1 MAAKRGSQDKME
13 HHIEE
18 IRKALKTVEKWQRSL
33 EKLVDDPESSSKEQ
47 VEELEDSVGAAA
59 LMLLD
64 FQENLSQRIVG
75 GDAQSNSPTY
85 HSIPELRTVSWK
97 TLSNLRSPDKV
108 HYAVE
113 YSLYQPTE
121 TDLDPHEELASKTRT
136 NRRAQKARAEVKE
149 HQQNCETPV
158 ETEETDSPSSKTRQG
173 PRELPERVRI
183 NSQRLAIF
191 LDYNVHDQ
199 SLAWSSYER
208 TPLCFLRPYKF
219 LVSKNEQI
227 RSELK
232 DMERIRFDRRP
243 GTEEEYNDELK
254 RISPED
260 EISPDE
266 VKLDVVPV
274 VQLTALIKDLR
285 CLVKFMDEFVQP
297 SIDRIWSRTDHVFF
311 SDLWYLYPAGSLIY
325 VKNKKVPQKI
335 WKVIQ
340 RTSGRRYMTPPS
352 DDHYDRSAQ
361 WFLKFTPFVIDC
373 FHIDYDGARYVRT
386 YETLRIEHFE
396 GFQPV
401 TSLPFLPMRV
411 AEDEGLVDRKPLIAR
426 GQDFVKCTRA
436 SHREYVGRNQI
447 LRPNGLKLN
456 QKDEDLP
463 DKATR
468 FAEWIESE
476 VMVDFERALQEM
488 PAWRPAE
495 KEPKLHVASLH
506 ERITGFKGID
516 DDNVWDVK
524 ESETLMRIEDQK
536 FRKWDKER
544 THPSEDEDLLLLPER
559 VFAFVFRTRK
569 WGLY

>member
-13 HHIEE
+13 NHLEE
-18 IRKALKTVEKWQRSL
+18 FRKALKSAEEWQRSL

-47 VEELEDSVGAAA
+47 VEELEDTVGAAA
-59 LMLLD
+59 QMLFD
-64 FQENLSQRIVG
+64 FQDYLSQWTVG
-75 GDAQSNSPTY
+75 GDVHSDSPTY
-85 HSIPELRTVSWK
+85 QSIPELRTVPWK

-121 TDLDPHEELASKTRT
+121 TDLDPNEERASKSRT
-136 NRRAQKARAEVKE
+136 NRRSHKARAEVKE
-149 HQQNCETPV
+149 PQQNCETSV
-158 ETEETDSPSSKTRQG
+158 ETEETDSPPSKTRQG

-191 LDYNVHDQ
+191 LDYNVHDRT
-199 SLAWSSYER
+199 LAWSSYER

-232 DMERIRFDRRP
+232 DMERIRSDRRP
-243 GTEEEYNDELK
+243 GTEEEYNEELK
-254 RISPED
+254 RTLPED
-260 EISPDE
+260 EIPPHE
-266 VKLDVVPV
+266 VKLDAVPV

-297 SIDRIWSRTDHVFF
+297 SIERIWSRTDHVFF

-340 RTSGRRYMTPPS
+340 RTSGRRYMTPPI
-352 DDHYDRSAQ
+352 DDHYDHSAP

-373 FHIDYDGARYVRT
+373 FHIDYDGSRYVRT

-401 TSLPFLPMRV
+401 TSLLVLPLQA
-411 AEDEGLVDRKPLIAR
+411 AEEEGLVDRKVLIAR

-456 QKDEDLP
+456 QKMKTCQIKQP
-463 DKATR
+463 DSR
-468 FAEWIESE
+468 S
-476 VMVDFERALQEM
+476 
-488 PAWRPAE
+488 
-495 KEPKLHVASLH
+495 
-506 ERITGFKGID
+506 G
-516 DDNVWDVK
+516 
-524 ESETLMRIEDQK
+524 
-536 FRKWDKER
+536 
-544 THPSEDEDLLLLPER
+544 
-559 VFAFVFRTRK
+559 
-569 WGLY
+569 